1 MQNISSYKYI
11 TISKLGNGGF
21 GYVEKIQLFNASET
35 HSEFYARK
43 VLAPQN
49 DLKLYRERFKRE
61 VISQD
66 KCQHSNVV
74 RIYLCDLFCENP
86 FFIMELAEC
95 DLQSLIDSN
104 AISEEEKVDVIRMV
118 CAGLSHIHKLG
129 FLHRDIKPFNILRFS
144 NGIYK
149 VSDFG
154 LVRKTI
160 QQEQSSVLTS
170 FNIRLGT
177 NHYFAPELL
186 YEGNDY
192 SEKSDIFAMGRV
204 FEKLSLENPYINNII
219 SKCTSLDPKH
229 RYSSIQDFLDDLN
242 AIMEVR

>member
-1 MQNISSYKYI
+1 MQRISTYKYK
-11 TISKLGNGGF
+11 TISKLGDGGF
-21 GYVEKIQLFNASET
+21 GYVEKIQLFNSSET
-35 HSEFYARK
+35 HSDFYARK
-43 VLAPQN
+43 VLAPKV
-49 DLKLYRERFKRE
+49 DLKMYKERFQRE

-66 KCQHSNVV
+66 KCQHGNVV

-95 DLQSLIDSN
+95 DLQSLIN
-104 AISEEEKVDVIRMV
+104 NNTLSEKEKIDVIMMV

-160 QQEQSSVLTS
+160 QQEQSNILTS
-170 FNIRLGT
+170 LNMRLGT
-177 NHYFAPELL
+177 DDYFAPELL
-186 YEGNDY
+186 YKGNDY

-204 FEKLSLENPYINNII
+204 FEQLQLENDDINILI
-219 SKCTSLDPKH
+219 SKCTSLDPRH
-229 RYSSIQDFLDDLN
+229 RYSSIQEFLDELK
-242 AIMEVR
+242 ATMEVS